1 MLTILLLV
9 LECLRELFLVV
20 VVGGFVAIASA
31 GIVVYILSKLL
42 GVDRLRE
49 LAELEER
56 LDLLLAEEY
65 MHEVEDDY
73 FDDDELYRSYLE
85 DDGKILYDEEDTQ
98 EYELYRSYL
107 EDDDYIVTED
117 GERILYDE
125 DTQE

>member
-1 MLTILLLV
+1 MLTILLFV

-31 GIVVYILSKLL
+31 GLVVYILAKLL
-42 GVDRLRE
+42 GVDRMKE
-49 LAELEER
+49 LMELEDKI
-56 LDLLLAEEY
+56 DLLIAKEH
-65 MHEVEDDY
+65 MHELDDDY
-73 FDDDELYRSYLE
+73 FDDDDYILTE
-85 DDGKILYDEEDTQ
+85 DGGKILYDEEDTQ

-117 GERILYDE
+117 GEKIPYDE

>member
-1 MLTILLLV
+1 MLTILLFV

-31 GIVVYILSKLL
+31 GLVVYILSKLL

-56 LDLLLAEEY
+56 LDLLLAEEH

-73 FDDDELYRSYLE
+73 FDDDDYILTE
-85 DDGKILYDEEDTQ
+85 DGGKILYDEEDTQ

-117 GERILYDE
+117 GEKILYDE

>member
-9 LECLRELFLVV
+9 LECLKALFLVV

-42 GVDRLRE
+42 GVDQLRE

-56 LDLLLAEEY
+56 LDLLLAEEHV
-65 MHEVEDDY
+65 HEVE
-73 FDDDELYRSYLE
+73 
-85 DDGKILYDEEDTQ
+85 
-98 EYELYRSYL
+98 
-107 EDDDYIVTED
+107 DDYIVTED

>member
-9 LECLRELFLVV
+9 LECLSELFLVV

-42 GVDRLRE
+42 GVDRLQE

-56 LDLLLAEEY
+56 LDLLLAKEY
-65 MHEVEDDY
+65 MAE
-73 FDDDELYRSYLE
+73 S
-85 DDGKILYDEEDTQ
+85 EE
-98 EYELYRSYL
+98 
-107 EDDDYIVTED
+107 DYIVTED

>member
-9 LECLRELFLVV
+9 LVCLKELFLVV

-42 GVDRLRE
+42 GVDQLRE

-56 LDLLLAEEY
+56 LDLLLAKEY
-65 MHEVEDDY
+65 MAE
-73 FDDDELYRSYLE
+73 S
-85 DDGKILYDEEDTQ
+85 EE
-98 EYELYRSYL
+98 
-107 EDDDYIVTED
+107 DYIVTED
-117 GERILYDE
+117 GEKILYDE

>member
-42 GVDRLRE
+42 GVDQLRE

-56 LDLLLAEEY
+56 LDLLLAKEY
-65 MHEVEDDY
+65 MVES
-73 FDDDELYRSYLE
+73 E
-85 DDGKILYDEEDTQ
+85 
-98 EYELYRSYL
+98 
-107 EDDDYIVTED
+107 DDYIVTED
-117 GERILYDE
+117 GERIPYDE

>member
-9 LECLRELFLVV
+9 LECLRALFLVV

-42 GVDRLRE
+42 GVDHLRE

-65 MHEVEDDY
+65 THEVE
-73 FDDDELYRSYLE
+73 
-85 DDGKILYDEEDTQ
+85 
-98 EYELYRSYL
+98 
-107 EDDDYIVTED
+107 DDYIVTED
-117 GERILYDE
+117 GEKILSDE

>member
-1 MLTILLLV
+1 MLSILVLL

-56 LDLLLAEEY
+56 LDLLLAEEH
-65 MHEVEDDY
+65 MHEVEDDDY
-73 FDDDELYRSYLE
+73 ILTE
-85 DDGKILYDEEDTQ
+85 DGEKILYDEDAQ
-98 EYELYRSYL
+98 E
-107 EDDDYIVTED
+107 
-117 GERILYDE
+117 
-125 DTQE
+125 

>member
-1 MLTILLLV
+1 MLYILVLL

-42 GVDRLRE
+42 GADRLRE

-56 LDLLLAEEY
+56 LDLLLAEEHV
-65 MHEVEDDY
+65 HEVEDDY
-73 FDDDELYRSYLE
+73 
-85 DDGKILYDEEDTQ
+85 IL
-98 EYELYRSYL
+98 
-107 EDDDYIVTED
+107 TED
-117 GERILYDE
+117 GEKILYDE

>member
-56 LDLLLAEEY
+56 LDLLLAKEY
-65 MHEVEDDY
+65 VSR
-73 FDDDELYRSYLE
+73 L
-85 DDGKILYDEEDTQ
+85 DEE
-98 EYELYRSYL
+98 
-107 EDDDYIVTED
+107 DDYIVTED
-117 GERILYDE
+117 GEKIRYDE

>member
-9 LECLRELFLVV
+9 LECLKALFLVV

-42 GVDRLRE
+42 GVDQLRE

-56 LDLLLAEEY
+56 LDLLLAEEH
-65 MHEVEDDY
+65 MHEVE
-73 FDDDELYRSYLE
+73 
-85 DDGKILYDEEDTQ
+85 
-98 EYELYRSYL
+98 
-107 EDDDYIVTED
+107 DDYIVTED

>member
-1 MLTILLLV
+1 MSFFSFISKKYKGEIIMLSILVLL

-31 GIVVYILSKLL
+31 GIVVYVLSKLL

-56 LDLLLAEEY
+56 LDLLLAEEHV
-65 MHEVEDDY
+65 HEVEDDY
-73 FDDDELYRSYLE
+73 
-85 DDGKILYDEEDTQ
+85 IL
-98 EYELYRSYL
+98 
-107 EDDDYIVTED
+107 TED
-117 GERILYDE
+117 GEKILYDE

>member
-1 MLTILLLV
+1 MISILVLL

-49 LAELEER
+49 LVELAELEER
-56 LDLLLAEEY
+56 LDLLLAEEH

-85 DDGKILYDEEDTQ
+85 
-98 EYELYRSYL
+98 
-107 EDDDYIVTED
+107 EDDCIVTED

>member
-56 LDLLLAEEY
+56 LDLLLAEEH

-73 FDDDELYRSYLE
+73 FDDDDYILTE
-85 DDGKILYDEEDTQ
+85 DGGKILYDEEDTQ

-107 EDDDYIVTED
+107 EDDDYILTED
-117 GERILYDE
+117 GEKIPYDE

>member
-1 MLTILLLV
+1 MLSILVLV
-9 LECLRELFLVV
+9 LECLRVLFLVV

-42 GVDRLRE
+42 GVDYLRE

-56 LDLLLAEEY
+56 LDLLLAEEHV
-65 MHEVEDDY
+65 HEVE
-73 FDDDELYRSYLE
+73 
-85 DDGKILYDEEDTQ
+85 
-98 EYELYRSYL
+98 
-107 EDDDYIVTED
+107 DDYIVTED

>member
-9 LECLRELFLVV
+9 LECLKALFFVV

-42 GVDRLRE
+42 GVDHMKE
-49 LAELEER
+49 LMDLEDKI
-56 LDLLLAEEY
+56 DLLLAKEY
-65 MHEVEDDY
+65 MVES
-73 FDDDELYRSYLE
+73 E
-85 DDGKILYDEEDTQ
+85 
-98 EYELYRSYL
+98 
-107 EDDDYIVTED
+107 DDYIVTED

>member
-1 MLTILLLV
+1 MLYILLLV

-31 GIVVYILSKLL
+31 GIVIYILSKLL

-56 LDLLLAEEY
+56 LDLLLTKEY
-65 MHEVEDDY
+65 MHEV
-73 FDDDELYRSYLE
+73 
-85 DDGKILYDEEDTQ
+85 
-98 EYELYRSYL
+98 

>member
-1 MLTILLLV
+1 MLSILVLL

-56 LDLLLAEEY
+56 LDLLIAEEY

-85 DDGKILYDEEDTQ
+85 DD
-98 EYELYRSYL
+98 
-107 EDDDYIVTED
+107 
-117 GERILYDE
+117 ERILYDE